1 MRAPAVA
8 LTLLLAGSASAHEG
22 AQERAQ
28 EAAPAAAPRAYEPPA
43 PGTYELPPIQRVAT
57 HELLDDR
64 RRPSPLPALATGE
77 VALVSFVYLSCPAA
91 CPTANAVLQDVDRR
105 AAADDALRGRLRL
118 VTVSFDPVRDTPARM
133 HRLHE
138 SLAPRGDW
146 RFLTAPDEA
155 ALAPVLV
162 DYGQRVRDDSGD
174 GRLEHVLKVF
184 LVDDAR
190 RVRNIYSADFLDAQ
204 LLLNDV
210 RTVLLG
216 EAGDDS

>member
-1 MRAPAVA
+1 LRRGA
-8 LTLLLAGSASAHEG
+8 AHEAAHEAAHKAAPGSG
-22 AQERAQ
+22 AG
-28 EAAPAAAPRAYEPPA
+28 APAARAYEPPA

-64 RRPSPLPALATGE
+64 RRPSPLPELAPGE
-77 VALVSFVYLSCPAA
+77 VALVSFIYLSCPAA
-91 CPTANAVLQDVDRR
+91 CPTANAVFQEVDRR

-118 VTVSFDPVRDTPARM
+118 VTVSFDPARDTPAQMR
-133 HRLHE
+133 RLGE

-155 ALAPVLV
+155 ALAPVLA
-162 DYGQRVRDDSGD
+162 DYGQRVRDDAGD
-174 GRLEHVLKVF
+174 GTLEHVLKVF

-190 RVRNIYSADFLDAQ
+190 RVRNIYSAEFLDAR

-210 RTVLLG
+210 RTVLLRD
-216 EAGDDS
+216 AGDAS